1 MIFNIICIHIISSR
15 AEEYTFFS
23 TIKGTFLK
31 IDYKQDIR
39 QSNKF
44 KMVKLM

>member
-1 MIFNIICIHIISSR
+1 MINIICIHIISSR

-23 TIKGTFLK
+23 TIKGSFLK

-39 QSNKF
+39 QNNKF
-44 KMVKLM
+44 KTVKLM